1 MTPPPNSSANP
12 PTQPPTQPPRSAG
25 RAPDDAVSSTAG
37 GPASPPDA
45 APLLSIEHL
54 RVAFGETLAVDD
66 VSLTIGRGERVAL
79 VGESGSGKSVT
90 ALAILRLLRDAEQGG
105 TIRFDGAE
113 LGAKS
118 ERAMRGLR
126 GAEIAMIFQEPMSAL
141 NPLYTIGDQ
150 IMETIVLHDGVSKRE
165 ARARAIALLGR
176 TGIAEAERRVDS
188 YPHQLSGGQRQRA
201 MIAMALACRPR
212 LLVADEPT
220 TALDVTIRAQIV
232 ELLLDLQRDAGHGRG
247 MAILLITHDLNL
259 VRRFAQRVAVMEK
272 GRLVE
277 SGPVERIFSEPDH
290 PYTRRLL
297 DSRPRRTAAPVL
309 PIAPVV
315 LDAREVTVTYR
326 QKLPGIGG
334 WFRRGQFTAVERASV
349 SVRQGETLGVVGE
362 SGSGKSTLAMA
373 LLGLQRI
380 AGGSIEFDGRPLGS
394 WRGAEARTL
403 RSRLQVVFQDPFGSL
418 SPRHTIE
425 RIVGEGLELH
435 RPELSAEARRE
446 RVIAVL
452 REVGLDRTV
461 LHRYP
466 HEFSGG
472 QRQRVAIARALVL
485 EPRVLV
491 LDEPTSALDV
501 SIQQQVLKL
510 LAGLQRKYNLGYVFI
525 SHDLEVIGAMAHR
538 VAVMQ
543 GGVIVETGDVEKIFT
558 APSHAYT
565 RNLLKAL
572 EGRNLPQ

>member
-1 MTPPPNSSANP
+1 MS
-12 PTQPPTQPPRSAG
+12 
-25 RAPDDAVSSTAG
+25 DAVVSKA
-37 GPASPPDA
+37 DE
-45 APLLSIEHL
+45 PLLSLEHL
-54 RVAFGETLAVDD
+54 HVRFGDTVAVDD
-66 VSLTIGRGERVAL
+66 VTLAIGRGERVAL

-90 ALAILRLLRDAEQGG
+90 ALSILRLLRDADVTGA
-105 TIRFDGAE
+105 IRFAGQDLA
-113 LGAKS
+113 AKS
-118 ERAMRGLR
+118 EREMRGLR
-126 GAEIAMIFQEPMSAL
+126 GSDIAMIFQEPMTAL
-141 NPLYTIGDQ
+141 NPLYTIGVQ
-150 IMETIVLHDGVSKRE
+150 IGETIVLHDGVSAVE
-165 ARARAIALLGR
+165 ARKRAIALLAR
-176 TGIAEAERRVDS
+176 TGIAQPEKRVDS

-212 LLVADEPT
+212 LLLADEPT

-232 ELLLDLQRDAGHGRG
+232 DLLLELQREEAEKRG

-259 VRRFAQRVAVMEK
+259 VRHFAQRVAVMEH

-277 SGPVERIFSEPDH
+277 SGPVERIFASPEH
-290 PYTRRLL
+290 PYTQRLL
-297 DSRPRRTAAPVL
+297 NSRPQRAVTPVM

-315 LDAREVTVTYR
+315 LDARHVSVQFAR
-326 QKLPGIGG
+326 KRPGFAG
-334 WFRRGQFTAVERASV
+334 WFGTVPVTAVADVSV
-349 SVRQGETLGVVGE
+349 SVRQGETLGIVGE

-373 LLGLQRI
+373 LLGLQKT
-380 AGGSIEFDGRPLGS
+380 AGGEIEFQGRALS
-394 WRGAEARTL
+394 TYRGREQTAL
-403 RSRLQVVFQDPFGSL
+403 RSNMQVVFQDPFSSL

-435 RPELSAEARRE
+435 RPDMTPDARRAKSL
-446 RVIAVL
+446 AVL

-472 QRQRVAIARALVL
+472 QRQRIAIARALVL
-485 EPRVLV
+485 EPRILI

-510 LAGLQRKYNLGYVFI
+510 LANLQQKYNLGYVFI

-543 GGVIVETGDVEKIFT
+543 DGAVVESGEVSDIFT
-558 APSHAYT
+558 RPSHPYT
-565 RNLLKAL
+565 QKLLKAVWKA
-572 EGRNLPQ
+572 

>member
-1 MTPPPNSSANP
+1 MSETV
-12 PTQPPTQPPRSAG
+12 
-25 RAPDDAVSSTAG
+25 VSKH
-37 GPASPPDA
+37 DE
-45 APLLSIEHL
+45 PLLSLERLHV
-54 RVAFGETLAVDD
+54 RFGDTVAVEDVTLA
-66 VSLTIGRGERVAL
+66 IGRGERVAL

-90 ALAILRLLRDAEQGG
+90 ALSILRLLRDADVSGA
-105 TIRFDGAE
+105 IRFAGQD
-113 LGAKS
+113 LSAKS
-118 ERAMRGLR
+118 EREMRGLR
-126 GAEIAMIFQEPMSAL
+126 GSDIAMIFQEPMTAL
-141 NPLYTIGDQ
+141 NPLYTIGEQ
-150 IMETIVLHDGVSKRE
+150 IGETIVLHDGVSAVE
-165 ARARAIALLGR
+165 ARKRAIALLAR
-176 TGIAEAERRVDS
+176 TGIAEPDRRVDS

-212 LLVADEPT
+212 LLLADEPT

-232 ELLLDLQRDAGHGRG
+232 DLLLELQREEAEKRG

-259 VRRFAQRVAVMEK
+259 VRHFADRVAVMEN

-277 SGPVERIFSEPDH
+277 SGPVERIFAEPEH
-290 PYTRRLL
+290 PYTQRLL
-297 DSRPRRTAAPVL
+297 NSRPQRAVAPVM

-315 LDAREVTVTYR
+315 LDARHVSVQFAR
-326 QKLPGIGG
+326 KRPGFAG
-334 WFRRGQFTAVERASV
+334 WFGTVPVTAVADVSV
-349 SVRQGETLGVVGE
+349 SVRQGETLGIVGE

-373 LLGLQRI
+373 LLGLQKTV
-380 AGGSIEFDGRPLGS
+380 GGEIEFQGRALS
-394 WRGAEARTL
+394 TYRGREQTAL
-403 RSRLQVVFQDPFGSL
+403 RSNMQVVFQDPFSSL

-435 RPELSAEARRE
+435 RPEMTPDARRTKSL
-446 RVIAVL
+446 AVL

-472 QRQRVAIARALVL
+472 QRQRIAIARALVL
-485 EPRVLV
+485 EPRILI

-510 LAGLQRKYNLGYVFI
+510 LANLQQKYNLGYVFI

-543 GGVIVETGDVEKIFT
+543 DGAVVESGDVTDIFT
-558 APSHAYT
+558 RPSHPYT
-565 RNLLKAL
+565 QKLLKAVWKA
-572 EGRNLPQ
+572 

>member
-1 MTPPPNSSANP
+1 MSDTVVSN
-12 PTQPPTQPPRSAG
+12 AG
-25 RAPDDAVSSTAG
+25 E
-37 GPASPPDA
+37 
-45 APLLSIEHL
+45 PLLSLEHL
-54 RVAFGETLAVDD
+54 HVRFGDTVAVDD
-66 VSLTIGRGERVAL
+66 VTLAIGRGERVAL

-90 ALAILRLLRDAEQGG
+90 ALSILRLLRDADVSG
-105 TIRFDGAE
+105 TIRFAGHDLAG
-113 LGAKS
+113 KS
-118 ERAMRGLR
+118 EREMRGLR
-126 GAEIAMIFQEPMSAL
+126 GSDIAMIFQEPMTAL
-141 NPLYTIGDQ
+141 NPLYTIGAQ
-150 IMETIVLHDGVSKRE
+150 IGETIVLHDGVAAGE
-165 ARARAIALLGR
+165 ARKRAIALLAR
-176 TGIAEAERRVDS
+176 TGIAEPEKRVDS

-212 LLVADEPT
+212 LLLADEPT

-232 ELLLDLQRDAGHGRG
+232 DLLLELQREEAEKRG

-259 VRRFAQRVAVMEK
+259 VRHFAERVAVMERGK
-272 GRLVE
+272 LVE
-277 SGPVERIFSEPDH
+277 SGPVERIFAEPEH

-297 DSRPRRTAAPVL
+297 NSRPQRTVAPVL

-315 LDAREVTVTYR
+315 LDARHVSVQFAR
-326 QKLPGIGG
+326 KRPGFAG
-334 WFRRGQFTAVERASV
+334 WFGTMPVTAVADVSV
-349 SVRQGETLGVVGE
+349 SVRQGETLGIVGE

-373 LLGLQRI
+373 LLGLQRTVH
-380 AGGSIEFDGRPLGS
+380 GEIEFQGRALS
-394 WRGAEARTL
+394 TYRGREQTAL
-403 RSRLQVVFQDPFGSL
+403 RSNMQVVFQDPFSSL

-435 RPELSAEARRE
+435 RPELTPDARRAKSL
-446 RVIAVL
+446 AVL

-472 QRQRVAIARALVL
+472 QRQRIAIARALVL
-485 EPRVLV
+485 EPRILI

-510 LAGLQRKYNLGYVFI
+510 LANLQQKYNLGYVFI

-543 GGVIVETGDVEKIFT
+543 GGAIVESGDVADIFT
-558 APSHAYT
+558 KPSHPYT
-565 RNLLKAL
+565 QKLLKAVWKA
-572 EGRNLPQ
+572 

>member
-1 MTPPPNSSANP
+1 MSEPVVS
-12 PTQPPTQPPRSAG
+12 TQH
-25 RAPDDAVSSTAG
+25 D
-37 GPASPPDA
+37 
-45 APLLSIEHL
+45 PLLALEHL
-54 RVAFGETLAVDD
+54 HVRFGDTVAVDD
-66 VSLTIGRGERVAL
+66 VTLEIGRGERVAL

-90 ALAILRLLRDAEQGG
+90 ALSILRLLRDADVSGA
-105 TIRFDGAE
+105 IRFAGQDLAG
-113 LGAKS
+113 KS
-118 ERAMRGLR
+118 EREMRGLR
-126 GAEIAMIFQEPMSAL
+126 GSDIAMIFQEPMTAL
-141 NPLYTIGDQ
+141 NPLYTIGVQ
-150 IMETIVLHDGVSKRE
+150 IGETIVLHDGVSAVE
-165 ARARAIALLGR
+165 ARKRAIALLAR
-176 TGIAEAERRVDS
+176 TGIAEPEKRVDS

-212 LLVADEPT
+212 LLLADEPT

-232 ELLLDLQRDAGHGRG
+232 DLLLELQREEAEKRG

-259 VRRFAQRVAVMEK
+259 VRHFADRVAVMER

-277 SGPVERIFSEPDH
+277 SGPVERIFAEPEH
-290 PYTRRLL
+290 PYTQRLL
-297 DSRPRRTAAPVL
+297 NSRPQRAVAPVM

-315 LDAREVTVTYR
+315 LDARHVSVQFAR
-326 QKLPGIGG
+326 KRPGIAG
-334 WFRRGQFTAVERASV
+334 WFGSVPVTAVADVSV
-349 SVRQGETLGVVGE
+349 SVRQGETLGIVGE

-373 LLGLQRI
+373 LLGLQKT
-380 AGGSIEFDGRPLGS
+380 AGGMIEFQGRALS
-394 WRGAEARTL
+394 TYRGREQTAL
-403 RSRLQVVFQDPFGSL
+403 RSNMQVVFQDPFSSL

-435 RPELSAEARRE
+435 RPDMTPDARRAKSL
-446 RVIAVL
+446 AVL

-472 QRQRVAIARALVL
+472 QRQRIAIARALVL
-485 EPRVLV
+485 EPRILI

-510 LAGLQRKYNLGYVFI
+510 LANLQQKYNLGYVFI

-543 GGVIVETGDVEKIFT
+543 GGAVVESGEVADIFT
-558 APSHAYT
+558 RPSHPYT
-565 RNLLKAL
+565 QKLLKAVWKA
-572 EGRNLPQ
+572 

>member
-1 MTPPPNSSANP
+1 MSESTVS
-12 PTQPPTQPPRSAG
+12 TQHE
-25 RAPDDAVSSTAG
+25 
-37 GPASPPDA
+37 
-45 APLLSIEHL
+45 PLLSLERLHV
-54 RVAFGETLAVDD
+54 RFGDTVAVDD
-66 VSLTIGRGERVAL
+66 VTLAIGRGERVAL

-90 ALAILRLLRDAEQGG
+90 ALSILRLLRDAEVTGA
-105 TIRFDGAE
+105 IRFAGQDLA
-113 LGAKS
+113 ARS
-118 ERAMRGLR
+118 EREMRGLR
-126 GAEIAMIFQEPMSAL
+126 GSDIAMIFQEPMTAL
-141 NPLYTIGDQ
+141 NPLYTIGVQ
-150 IMETIVLHDGVSKRE
+150 IGETIVLHDGVSAVE
-165 ARARAIALLGR
+165 ARKRAIALLAR
-176 TGIAEAERRVDS
+176 TGIAEPDKRVDS

-212 LLVADEPT
+212 LLLADEPT

-232 ELLLDLQRDAGHGRG
+232 DLLLELQREEAEKRG

-259 VRRFAQRVAVMEK
+259 VRHFAQRVAVMEH

-277 SGPVERIFSEPDH
+277 SGPVERIFAAPEH
-290 PYTRRLL
+290 PYTQRLL
-297 DSRPRRTAAPVL
+297 NSRPQRAVTPVM

-315 LDAREVTVTYR
+315 LDARHVSVQFAR
-326 QKLPGIGG
+326 KRPGFAG
-334 WFRRGQFTAVERASV
+334 WFGTVPVTAVADVSV
-349 SVRQGETLGVVGE
+349 SVRQGETLGIVGE

-373 LLGLQRI
+373 LLGLQKT
-380 AGGSIEFDGRPLGS
+380 AGGEIEFQGRALS
-394 WRGAEARTL
+394 TYRGREQTAL
-403 RSRLQVVFQDPFGSL
+403 RSNMQVVFQDPFSSL

-435 RPELSAEARRE
+435 RPDMTPDARRAKSL
-446 RVIAVL
+446 AVL

-472 QRQRVAIARALVL
+472 QRQRIAIARALVL
-485 EPRVLV
+485 EPRILI

-510 LAGLQRKYNLGYVFI
+510 LANLQQKYNLGYVFI

-543 GGVIVETGDVEKIFT
+543 DGAVVESGEVADVFT
-558 APSHAYT
+558 RPSHPYT
-565 RNLLKAL
+565 QKLLKAVWKA
-572 EGRNLPQ
+572 

>member
-1 MTPPPNSSANP
+1 MSASTVS
-12 PTQPPTQPPRSAG
+12 TQHE
-25 RAPDDAVSSTAG
+25 
-37 GPASPPDA
+37 
-45 APLLSIEHL
+45 PLLSLERLHV
-54 RVAFGETLAVDD
+54 RFGDTVAVDD
-66 VSLTIGRGERVAL
+66 VTLAIGRGERVAL

-90 ALAILRLLRDAEQGG
+90 ALSILRLLRDAEVSGA
-105 TIRFDGAE
+105 IRFAGQD
-113 LGAKS
+113 LVAKS
-118 ERAMRGLR
+118 EREMRGLR
-126 GAEIAMIFQEPMSAL
+126 GSDIAMIFQEPMTAL
-141 NPLYTIGDQ
+141 NPLYTIGAQ
-150 IMETIVLHDGVSKRE
+150 IGETIVLHDGVSAVE
-165 ARARAIALLGR
+165 ARKRAIALLAR
-176 TGIAEAERRVDS
+176 TGIAEPEKRVDS

-212 LLVADEPT
+212 LLLADEPT

-232 ELLLDLQRDAGHGRG
+232 DLLLELQREEAEKRG

-259 VRRFAQRVAVMEK
+259 VRHFAQRVAVMEH

-277 SGPVERIFSEPDH
+277 SGPVEQIFATPEH
-290 PYTRRLL
+290 PYTQRLL
-297 DSRPRRTAAPVL
+297 NSRPQRTVTPVM

-315 LDAREVTVTYR
+315 LDARHVNVQFAR
-326 QKLPGIGG
+326 KRPGFAG
-334 WFRRGQFTAVERASV
+334 WFGTVPVTAVADVSV
-349 SVRQGETLGVVGE
+349 SVRQGETLGIVGE

-373 LLGLQRI
+373 LLGLQKT
-380 AGGSIEFDGRPLGS
+380 AGGEIEFQGRALS
-394 WRGAEARTL
+394 TYRGREQTAL
-403 RSRLQVVFQDPFGSL
+403 RSNMQVVFQDPFSSL

-435 RPELSAEARRE
+435 RPDMTPDARRAKSL
-446 RVIAVL
+446 AVL

-472 QRQRVAIARALVL
+472 QRQRIAIARALVL
-485 EPRVLV
+485 EPRILI

-510 LAGLQRKYNLGYVFI
+510 LANLQQKYNLGYVFI

-543 GGVIVETGDVEKIFT
+543 DGAVVESGEVSDVFT
-558 APSHAYT
+558 RPSHPYT
-565 RNLLKAL
+565 QKLLKAVWKA
-572 EGRNLPQ
+572 